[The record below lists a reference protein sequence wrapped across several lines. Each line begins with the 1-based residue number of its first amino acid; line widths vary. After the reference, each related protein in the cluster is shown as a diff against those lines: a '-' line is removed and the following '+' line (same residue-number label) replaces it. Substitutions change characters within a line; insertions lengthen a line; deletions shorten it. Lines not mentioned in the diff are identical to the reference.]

1 MELTI
6 SASRMTFNR
15 FLSRS
20 ILILVVALALTA
32 CETVPQRDVDLEG
45 ARAQGEQM
53 LSMGENARAAKYYS
67 DLAAANRSP
76 VRDELLILAAD
87 AAAVPELLA
96 DAKAYLSQVDE
107 RKLDAAGLA
116 RLRLTEARIL
126 LAELRPN
133 EALQKLP
140 AAGLEKLPARLRLDI
155 LMTRADALFAAGQGI
170 EATRQRLALQERLP
184 TPEQQQANLELLWED
199 LIRASSFDLYAWAN
213 ETPDADIRGWMHL
226 AYISRTTPPKPA
238 ALEAQLTRWL
248 AAYPNHAAVSLIVPA
263 LRTQWQEYATYPEQV
278 ALILPLSGRFEIVGQ
293 SLLQGILAAYYDE
306 PNADERPQIRVYD
319 IAERNDEAMAFYNLA
334 VEQGASFVIGPFDK
348 AALAA
353 IARNPQLPVPVLALN
368 YVDEFQRT
376 PENFYQFGLL
386 PEDEA
391 RQAAERASLD
401 GHVNAIALVPQ
412 GEWGQRLLQAF
423 QTRFEELGGAVL
435 AAEQYLPREADFQPA
450 IKRALRLNES
460 QARYRSVRNVIKR
473 DVHFEP
479 RRRRD
484 VDMVFMAAAPREARL
499 LRPQLEFLRAA
510 DLPVYATSHSF
521 SGRIDRRAD
530 SDLDGVIFSDI
541 PWVLNNL
548 YEPSERYRALEATVP
563 ASVARQPRLV
573 ALGID
578 AFRIVPYLRRL
589 KERDYERYEGLTGN
603 LYIDAQGRMHRELK
617 WAQFENGQPR
627 VLATSEAPEETGMAT
642 E

>member
-1 MELTI
+1 MELNLTAPCMI
-6 SASRMTFNR
+6 SNR
-15 FLSRS
+15 FLSRV
-20 ILILVVALALTA
+20 ILVLVVALALTA
-32 CETVPQRDVDLEG
+32 CETMPQRGVDLDS
-45 ARAQGEQM
+45 ARAQGEQL
-53 LSMGENARAAKYYS
+53 LSMGEHARAAEYYA
-67 DLAAANRSP
+67 DLAATSRSP
-76 VRDELLILAAD
+76 LKDELLILAAD
-87 AAAVPELLA
+87 AAATPELLTE
-96 DAKAYLSQVDE
+96 AKAYLSQVDE

-133 EALQKLP
+133 EALKKLP
-140 AAGLEKLPARLRLDI
+140 VGIDTLPERLQLDI
-155 LMTRADALFAAGQGI
+155 LLTRADALFASGQGI
-170 EATRQRLALQERLP
+170 EATRQRLAIHERLP
-184 TPEQQQANLELLWED
+184 TPEQRQANLQLLWED
-199 LIRASSFDLYAWAN
+199 LTRASSFDLYTWAN
-213 ETPDADIRGWMHL
+213 DTTDPDIRGWMHL

-238 ALEAQLTRWL
+238 ALEAQLQGWI
-248 AAYPNHAAVSLIVPA
+248 AAYPNHSAATLIVPA
-263 LRTQWQEYATYPEQV
+263 MRAQWQEYATYPEQV
-278 ALILPLSGRFEIVGQ
+278 ALILPLSGRFEVVGQ
-293 SLLQGILAAYYDE
+293 SLLQGILSAYYEEQD
-306 PNADERPQIRVYD
+306 PAERPQIRIYD
-319 IAERNDEAMAFYNLA
+319 IGDRNEEAMAFYNLA
-334 VEQGASFVIGPFDK
+334 VEQGARFVIGPFDK

-353 IARNPQLPVPVLALN
+353 IARNPELPVPVLALN
-368 YVDEFQRT
+368 YVDEFQSA

-401 GHVNAIALVPQ
+401 GHVNAIALVPH

-423 QTRFEELGGAVL
+423 QTRFEELGGSVL
-435 AAEQYLPREADFQPA
+435 AAEQYVPREADFQPA

-460 QARYRSVRNVIKR
+460 QARYRTVRNVIKR

-521 SGRIDRRAD
+521 TGRVDPRAD
-530 SDLDGVIFSDI
+530 GDLDGVIFSDI

-548 YEPSERYRALEATVP
+548 YEPSERFLALASTVP
-563 ASVARQPRLV
+563 PGVARQPRLL
-573 ALGID
+573 ALGVD
-578 AFRIVPYLRRL
+578 AYRVVPYLARL

-603 LYIDAQGRMHRELK
+603 LFIDAQGRMHRELK
-617 WAQFENGQPR
+617 WAQFVDGKPR
-627 VLATSEAPEETGMAT
+627 VLATSEAPEETGMST